1 MSSTFHSSKSSVLLI
16 DDMAREACF
25 RKALQDSSYTIT
37 HTTQQSISLLKA
49 VERQEPDI
57 ILIDTKRP
65 TRETISSLN
74 TLANFNPKPVV
85 IFTEQ
90 EQPELMRESIQAG
103 VSAFVAGETSPGRT
117 KYILDVAMVRF
128 AKFQQLK
135 NELLS
140 AKQQLESR
148 KWIDQA
154 KALLIEQQN
163 MTEQQAY
170 SSIRKVAM
178 DNGQK
183 MEDVAKNL
191 IAMMQLMN
199 GGASE

>member
-1 MSSTFHSSKSSVLLI
+1 MASTFHLSKSNVLLI
-16 DDMAREACF
+16 DDMAREAYF

-37 HTTQQSISLLKA
+37 HAAQHSVSLLKE
-49 VERQEPDI
+49 VEKQNPDI

-74 TLANFNPKPVV
+74 ALADINPKPVV

-90 EQPELMRESIQAG
+90 DQPELMRESIQAG
-103 VSAFVAGETSPGRT
+103 VSAFVAGETSPERA
-117 KYILDVAMVRF
+117 KYILDVAVVRF

-135 NELLS
+135 SDLSS

-199 GGASE
+199 GGTSE

>member
-1 MSSTFHSSKSSVLLI
+1 
-16 DDMAREACF
+16 MAREACF

-37 HTTQQSISLLKA
+37 HATQQSISLLKE

-65 TRETISSLN
+65 TKETISSLN
-74 TLANFNPKPVV
+74 TLADFNPKPVV

-103 VSAFVAGETSPGRT
+103 VSAFVAGETSPDRT

-135 NELLS
+135 NELSS

-191 IAMMQLMN
+191 IAMMQLMS